1 MFAKKLLVTGLL
13 ATTMSLT
20 GVGCATNTQTGALVG
35 GGAGAAVG
43 AVALRRAPFAGAVLG
58 GAVGA
63 LTGAVIGNAED
74 RAEARDRYYYYD
86 YPPPPP
92 YEAVPPAPFPGAVW
106 HPGYW
111 IREHHEW
118 VWVQGFWS

>member
-1 MFAKKLLVTGLL
+1 MG
-13 ATTMSLT
+13 LT
-20 GVGCATNTQTGALVG
+20 GAGCATNTQTGALVG

-43 AVALRRAPFAGAVLG
+43 AVAFRRTPVAGAVLG

-63 LTGAVIGNAED
+63 LTGAAIGNAQD
-74 RAEARDRYYYYD
+74 RAEARERYYD
-86 YPPPPP
+86 DPPPPP
-92 YEAVPPAPFPGAVW
+92 YEAVPPPPFPGAAW

-118 VWVQGFWS
+118 VWSQGFWS